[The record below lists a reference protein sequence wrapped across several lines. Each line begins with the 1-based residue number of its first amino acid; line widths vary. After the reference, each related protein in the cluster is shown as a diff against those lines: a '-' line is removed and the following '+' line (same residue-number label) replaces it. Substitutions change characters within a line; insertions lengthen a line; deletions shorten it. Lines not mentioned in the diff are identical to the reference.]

1 MQLKI
6 RLSADRFADRRK
18 ARKYLLTGHVYCGK
32 CGSSLNGETKR
43 DQPERPLRPVYHCR
57 VQGDTQRKRGCGG
70 VTVNA
75 GALDWY
81 IRESVFNHLV
91 PEQAADLIR
100 DDEPSDDKL
109 KQLLDQRAAQ
119 QLRLDGLVDD
129 YARGLL
135 DRAEL
140 VRAKSRAKAELSRIN
155 GEVELL
161 KTCKRRTEVPA
172 VGESLRR
179 AWEANESIEWRGA
192 LIDRAIERIE
202 VFPGIGKPFVKVDG
216 ITMRF
221 DKDRVKIIWRQ
232 PDSIAI
238 PAA

>member
-1 MQLKI
+1 MTI
-6 RLSADRFADRRK
+6 
-18 ARKYLLTGHVYCGK
+18 
-32 CGSSLNGETKR
+32 
-43 DQPERPLRPVYHCR
+43 
-57 VQGDTQRKRGCGG
+57 
-70 VTVNA
+70 NA
-75 GALDWY
+75 SALDWY
-81 IRESVFNHLV
+81 IRESVFNYLV
-91 PEQAADLIR
+91 PEQVADLLR
-100 DDEPSDDKL
+100 NDEPSDDKL
-109 KQLLDQRAAQ
+109 KQLLDQRAVQ

-161 KTCKRRTEVPA
+161 KACRRQTEVLTA
-172 VGESLRR
+172 GESFQQ
-179 AWEANESIEWRGA
+179 AWEANESIQWRGT

-202 VFPGIGKPFVKVDG
+202 VFPGVGKPFVKVDG

-232 PDSIAI
+232 KVSVTI

>member
-1 MQLKI
+1 MTI
-6 RLSADRFADRRK
+6 
-18 ARKYLLTGHVYCGK
+18 
-32 CGSSLNGETKR
+32 
-43 DQPERPLRPVYHCR
+43 
-57 VQGDTQRKRGCGG
+57 
-70 VTVNA
+70 NA
-75 GALDWY
+75 SALDWY

-91 PEQAADLIR
+91 PEQVADLLR
-100 DDEPSDDKL
+100 NDEPSDDKL
-109 KQLLDQRAAQ
+109 KQLLDQRAVQ

-161 KTCKRRTEVPA
+161 KACRRQTEVLTA
-172 VGESLRR
+172 GESFQQ
-179 AWEANESIEWRGA
+179 AWEANESIQWRGT

-202 VFPGIGKPFVKVDG
+202 VFPSVSKPFVKVDG

-232 PDSIAI
+232 QVSVAI